1 MIVVKIKVLGGLYVA
16 RGSDVDQASGL
27 HQVKLHNSLKMIWE
41 IEEKFAKA
49 KNLDL
54 GLNKY
59 KIFFHDYNIVN

>member
-1 MIVVKIKVLGGLYVA
+1 MIVVKIKVLGGSYVA
-16 RGSDVDQASGL
+16 LAGRTLTRPGL
-27 HQVKLHNSLKMIWE
+27 HQVKLHNSLKMIWA